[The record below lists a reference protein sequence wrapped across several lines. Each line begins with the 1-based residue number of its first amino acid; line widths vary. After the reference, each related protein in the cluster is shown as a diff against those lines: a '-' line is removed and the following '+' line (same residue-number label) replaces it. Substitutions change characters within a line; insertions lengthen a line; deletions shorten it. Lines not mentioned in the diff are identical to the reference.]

1 MASNLTGPILE
12 TRLTLPEKAGK
23 ISNDPE
29 EIQKNMSASNRVLH
43 AILDH
48 MLEMLPDEPADSK
61 RLDDIIDADASGP
74 SGPLQESTPAGA
86 TRRPSRIRHKAGAKM
101 RAAS

>member
-12 TRLTLPEKAGK
+12 TRRTLPEKAGK

-29 EIQKNMSASNRVLH
+29 EMEKNMSASTRVLH

-48 MLEMLPDEPADSK
+48 MLQMLPDEPADSK

-74 SGPLQESTPAGA
+74 RAPLPESTPAGA
-86 TRRPSRIRHKAGAKM
+86 ARRPSRIRQKAGAKL